1 MLLNIAA
8 RRSNANA
15 WDDIHTKPTASTAA
29 NTRLFMGR
37 LLK

>member
-1 MLLNIAA
+1 MAA
-8 RRSNANA
+8 RRSKAKA
-15 WDDIHTKPTASTAA
+15 CDDIHTKPTAKTAA